1 MITITFDTHQF
12 VRKLRDAGISEA
24 QAEVITEVMRDAVA
38 SADVATK
45 SDVES
50 IRKDMEILR
59 AELKKDIAETKSEL
73 VRWVVGAGFLQT
85 ALIAGLLIKLIK

>member
-1 MITITFDTHQF
+1 MATITFDTHQF

-85 ALIAGLLIKLIK
+85 ALIAALLIKLIK